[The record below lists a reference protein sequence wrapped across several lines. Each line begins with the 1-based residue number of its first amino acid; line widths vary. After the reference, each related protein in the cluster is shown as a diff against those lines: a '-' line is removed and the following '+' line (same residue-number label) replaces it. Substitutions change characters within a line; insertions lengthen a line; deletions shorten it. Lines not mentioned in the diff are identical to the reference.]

1 MRLRAPL
8 QRAQQRRVPVDHRLA
23 LLHLLQLGAAR
34 VHGGLQLRP
43 APRVLLQRRL
53 RVLHRLLPLADLRRV
68 HHVVEVPLRRPGDL
82 GLRGHRFLAVLAPA
96 DLVFALGRDHPE
108 LCHALAREVLLQL
121 LDAVARLRGAEQYK
135 VHAAVVAQ
143 HAEHVAAV
151 LGLHRE
157 RLVEPRGD
165 AELLELLRA
174 RPLAWLVGLALVTVD
189 VDGLIAAHHLIERV
203 ARAIRARDEGGED
216 LDVDHLLDQ
225 LALLR
230 VEHVDLHE

>member
-1 MRLRAPL
+1 M
-8 QRAQQRRVPVDHRLA
+8 
-23 LLHLLQLGAAR
+23 
-34 VHGGLQLRP
+34 
-43 APRVLLQRRL
+43 PRVTLEPNL
-53 RVLHRLLPLADLRRV
+53 
-68 HHVVEVPLRRPGDL
+68 EPG
-82 GLRGHRFLAVLAPA
+82 
-96 DLVFALGRDHPE
+96 
-108 LCHALAREVLLQL
+108 HALAREVLLQL

-174 RPLAWLVGLALVTVD
+174 RPLAWLVGLALVPVD
-189 VDGLIAAHHLIERV
+189 VDGLAAHHLIERV
-203 ARAIRARDEGGED
+203 TRAIRARDEGGED

-230 VEHVDLHE
+230 VDHVDLHEQRADHLVPHALLLDRESQLRRGEVELLHQLHLLLLHVVELLQAALCVLHALLQVVRLTLVVLQRVARVVVRFL